1 MDNSGAWVR
10 GYVLHLRPYRETSAI
25 AEILTQNTAVL
36 ALWSEGSKKKRP
48 NQSLQPFQRYV
59 LTWRGQRELVNLSA
73 WEPDDRGLRLQ
84 GTALVSAMYVNE
96 LLVKLTERQ
105 DPHEGMFEAYQKVL
119 EQLAKDE
126 SPELPLR
133 VFEKRL
139 LASLGYGLD
148 IDSRIEPDRAYTFS
162 LERGIE
168 PAQRERL
175 DDSTREYPE
184 KLLLALHRENLDGKQ
199 QLREAKHLMRGV
211 LEQLLGGRQLVSRSL
226 LR

>member
-1 MDNSGAWVR
+1 
-10 GYVLHLRPYRETSAI
+10 
-25 AEILTQNTAVL
+25 
-36 ALWSEGSKKKRP
+36 
-48 NQSLQPFQRYV
+48 
-59 LTWRGQRELVNLSA
+59 
-73 WEPDDRGLRLQ
+73 
-84 GTALVSAMYVNE
+84 MYVNE

-175 DDSTREYPE
+175 DDSTRVSGET
-184 KLLLALHRENLDGKQ
+184 LLALHRENLDGKQ

>member
-1 MDNSGAWVR
+1 MTNSGAWVP

-25 AEILTQNTAVL
+25 AEILTAGQGRVGAVVRGL
-36 ALWSEGSKKKRP
+36 KKKRP

-59 LTWRGQRELVNLSA
+59 FAWRGQRELVNLSA
-73 WEPDDRGLRLQ
+73 WEPDTRALRLQ

-175 DDSTREYPE
+175 DDSTRVSGET
-184 KLLLALHRENLDGKQ
+184 LLALHRENLDGKQ

>member
-1 MDNSGAWVR
+1 MTNSGAWVR

-25 AEILTQNTAVL
+25 AEILTAGQGRVGAVVRGL
-36 ALWSEGSKKKRP
+36 KKKRA

-59 LTWRGQRELVNLSA
+59 FTWRGQRELVNLSA
-73 WEPDDRGLRLQ
+73 WEPDTRALRLQ

-105 DPHEGMFEAYQKVL
+105 DPHEGMFEAYQAVL
-119 EQLAKDE
+119 EQLSQGGAPE
-126 SPELPLR
+126 SPLR
-133 VFEKRL
+133 LFEKRL

-148 IDSRIEPDRAYTFS
+148 IDSRIEPDSVYTFS
-162 LERGIE
+162 LEQGIE
-168 PAQRERL
+168 LARAETL
-175 DDSTREYPE
+175 DAPTRVSGET
-184 KLLLALHRENLDGKQ
+184 LLALQRDDLNGKR
-199 QLREAKHLMRGV
+199 QLREAKHLMRSV

>member
-25 AEILTQNTAVL
+25 AEILTQEHGRIGAVVRGL
-36 ALWSEGSKKKRP
+36 KKKRP

-148 IDSRIEPDRAYTFS
+148 IDSRIEPDRDYTFS

-175 DDSTREYPE
+175 DDSTRVSGET
-184 KLLLALHRENLDGKQ
+184 LLALHRENLDGKQ